1 MTTNRLLEGVAPL
14 RICADSGK
22 HLSFHFV
29 HPARAAGVSE
39 RGDLVAQELDDMK
52 LGQAKR
58 ARVGRNESAQRRE
71 LRGVT
76 VDVRILG
83 IDALL
88 RSATDVRWKS
98 GERSTEHTRSTRSGK
113 LEGDLSNARN
123 EYDWVPVEGPAF
135 DSEVDV
141 CPVGNGKILSSNP

>member
-1 MTTNRLLEGVAPL
+1 MTTNLLLEGVAPL
-14 RICADSGK
+14 RICADFEGY
-22 HLSFHFV
+22 LSFHFV

-83 IDALL
+83 IDA
-88 RSATDVRWKS
+88 
-98 GERSTEHTRSTRSGK
+98 
-113 LEGDLSNARN
+113 
-123 EYDWVPVEGPAF
+123 
-135 DSEVDV
+135 
-141 CPVGNGKILSSNP
+141 